1 MKKTIYL
8 SVLLSLGL
16 LGSCQKADEPQSL
29 STTEVQASE
38 GTFELRLTAG
48 VSEDAMR
55 ALTFDGVGDL
65 SETPKISQSSDF
77 TTHAFFRKKG
87 SNQVGYAKINWLVEG
102 TSGNLKLKLPQT
114 NITLQNMDDQTI
126 DEGEEWYVAGIA
138 GGGVLNS
145 TKDGVRFEPDL
156 NSDPQTLRAPIAF
169 PWTRIYKNKMINVT
183 FNPKGVLLR
192 AVVANHVG
200 KRLASIDFDITSNEL
215 DYMGQFDFSVASNPL
230 SRIEDN
236 AEALWKFN
244 TGSFGVPQTAKLKFR
259 VKDFEPE
266 AKKHVM
272 VWGMSR
278 QISGGQNLTVV
289 PSTAKTV
296 EVLRAGRVYPFVT
309 KTPMR
314 NTQAYTI
321 EVDLDVLNP
330 IQYLAPANLRQDGR
344 TFATDDELNNSGFF
358 TFSETREFRDNP
370 LKKVPGYT
378 PPNSFQVAALAG
390 YYARDPEASGTL
402 YRPSISFNYA
412 WSLSRDDENIQIGS
426 VVRNVTSHYRSLG
439 NGIVYALRMKKSER
453 PILPPS
459 SENTDP
465 ASQLPEVTAQTDDTR
480 TMIFRYERKSNGRIK
495 ITCARIGDDP
505 TITLDRISNEA
516 WWNETN
522 NTWFRDNNI
531 RLFSWEL
538 TPTGRR
544 KAGSSEIE
552 HKHSMVTW
560 WTTSYHKTSSFMNP
574 ICLEGYSVG
583 LANAATANTAGLG
596 RPVRLIKDMDI

>member
-29 STTEVQASE
+29 STTEVQSSE
-38 GTFELRLTAG
+38 GTFELRLTAE

-65 SETPKISQSSDF
+65 SETPKIGPTSDF

-87 SNQVGYAKINWLVEG
+87 SNQVGYAKINWQVEG
-102 TSGNLKLKLPQT
+102 TPGNLKLKLPQT

-138 GGGVLNS
+138 GGGVLNP
-145 TKDGVRFEPDL
+145 TKDGVSFEPDL
-156 NSDPQTLRAPIAF
+156 NSAPETLRAPIAF
-169 PWTRIYKNKMINVT
+169 PWTRIHKNKMINVT

-321 EVDLDVLNP
+321 EVDLDVLG
-330 IQYLAPANLRQDGR
+330 LEAL
-344 TFATDDELNNSGFF
+344 FATRHINEAGDGFATNDYTEAGFF
-358 TFSETREFRDNP
+358 NWQEAQQLMTSN
-370 LKKVPGYT
+370 VPA
-378 PPNSFQVAALAG
+378 FAG
-390 YYARDPEASGTL
+390 YHIPSRYELVSLVPAFENENNPRWDESSTIVRARELVQWGSAKFASTGSYKCTNDNVIYGLRFQSGVTNNPDEAMF
-402 YRPSISFNYA
+402 PSLTNN
-412 WSLSRDDENIQIGS
+412 R
-426 VVRNVTSHYRSLG
+426 RR
-439 NGIVYALRMKKSER
+439 
-453 PILPPS
+453 
-459 SENTDP
+459 
-465 ASQLPEVTAQTDDTR
+465 TA
-480 TMIFRYERKSNGRIK
+480 FRYTRQTTGQEPSLIIEMVRL
-495 ITCARIGDDP
+495 GDDHTVP
-505 TITLDRISNEA
+505 NIEA
-516 WWNETN
+516 IANDGWWNEAKNTRQIAKIVLPLNGYKGSKQASVPFYLGTELRLWSSSLASTSNSN
-522 NTWFRDNNI
+522 NPLAY
-531 RLFSWEL
+531 RLASNDIGFLVSYA
-538 TPTGRR
+538 PT
-544 KAGSSEIE
+544 SN
-552 HKHSMVTW
+552 
-560 WTTSYHKTSSFMNP
+560 FFN
-574 ICLEGYSVG
+574 
-583 LANAATANTAGLG
+583 
-596 RPVRLIKDMDI
+596 VRLVKDMDI